1 MRQKMFLLIVLI
13 VGLIAIFSYKMYFL
27 DNPTSEKVPAL
38 INQKVS
44 LTEAT
49 DLFNIEKKVDLLS
62 TADNKKII
70 HIFTTWCGCCKKELP
85 ELQKLAEN
93 YKITGLVWTQNAEE
107 ARSWLQSNG
116 NHYEE
121 VGIINDKE
129 AVKLGLY
136 KSPVTLVLDVEGN
149 VQCAL
154 QGPLT
159 VEKFNDNIALCVV
172 EKR

>member
-1 MRQKMFLLIVLI
+1 
-13 VGLIAIFSYKMYFL
+13 MYFL
-27 DNPTSEKVPAL
+27 YNPTGEKVPAL

-49 DLFNIEKKVDLLS
+49 DLFNIEKKLDLLS
-62 TADNKKII
+62 TAYSKKII

-93 YKITGLVWTQNAEE
+93 YKITGLVWTQNAEG
-107 ARSWLQSNG
+107 AGSWLQSNG

-159 VEKFNDNIALCVV
+159 VEKFNDNIALCIV